1 MTAGCS
7 SAAAVPLVVT
17 TAAGRPPAKPRPRAK
32 NPAER
37 SSSRKC
43 SRSAPRPAA
52 WSSAKSSGVERD
64 PGQTTTSRT
73 PARAHSST
81 STAAKAAWTSW
92 GRAAPAGPAAPLTR
106 ASSRSCERPPA
117 QRHAR
122 AHLMG
127 ASSRDQAH
135 ARAPP
140 RLHPDRS
147 LLAAAGPAPAGPLRP
162 VHARCPRARPF
173 QRCASQP
180 LAGCRPAGGQAGGP
194 GGGRGRGT
202 VARARPAESAAQ
214 ARGAAWAGYSMG
226 GRLALHVAL
235 AHPEVVTRLVLISTN
250 PGIEGPQARQARQ
263 ASDEALAARVEREGV
278 GPFLDWWLSQ
288 PLFATLPPTAAGRQ
302 ERLANTAEGLAWSL
316 RLAGLGRQEPLQPR
330 LAELG
335 RRRLPVLLITGE
347 LDTAYCR
354 HAEQMAE
361 AIGPTARHLVVGSA
375 GHACHLERPDEVAEA
390 LAAFCQTS

>member
-1 MTAGCS
+1 VLLHGFTQTGAS
-7 SAAAVPLVVT
+7 WRPL
-17 TAAGRPPAKPRPRAK
+17 ARHLQGRFDLFMPD
-32 NPAER
+32 
-37 SSSRKC
+37 
-43 SRSAPRPAA
+43 APGHGR
-52 WSSAKSSGVERD
+52 SSGV
-64 PGQTTTSRT
+64 
-73 PARAHSST
+73 RANLWQ
-81 STAAKAAWTSW
+81 AA
-92 GRAAPAGPAAPLTR
+92 
-106 ASSRSCERPPA
+106 
-117 QRHAR
+117 
-122 AHLMG
+122 
-127 ASSRDQAH
+127 D
-135 ARAPP
+135 
-140 RLHPDRS
+140 
-147 LLAAAGPAPAGPLRP
+147 LLAAKLGDREGAAA
-162 VHARCPRARPF
+162 A
-173 QRCASQP
+173 
-180 LAGCRPAGGQAGGP
+180 
-194 GGGRGRGT
+194 GT